1 MIRHTSC
8 NSEMFSSRPVGLCS
22 EALSQTCAQGMFFFL
37 LEIGDILCNIPLGLR
52 LRTDFYI
59 LPSQAFI
66 GGINC
71 NEKATDLGGR
81 LM

>member
-1 MIRHTSC
+1 MC
-8 NSEMFSSRPVGLCS
+8 
-22 EALSQTCAQGMFFFL
+22 QGMFFFL
-37 LEIGDILCNIPLGLR
+37 LEIGDILCNIMLGLR

-59 LPSQAFI
+59 LLSQASI